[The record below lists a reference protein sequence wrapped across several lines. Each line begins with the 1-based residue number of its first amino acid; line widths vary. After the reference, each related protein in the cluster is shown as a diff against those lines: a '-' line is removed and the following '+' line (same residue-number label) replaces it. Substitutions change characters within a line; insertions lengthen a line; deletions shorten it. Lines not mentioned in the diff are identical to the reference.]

1 MPDED
6 ELLEVLADYL
16 KKKGFTGVENQCG
29 ILQYKRDGKAGSI
42 YIDVMESE
50 DGEGED

>member
-1 MPDED
+1 MPNED

-29 ILQYKRDGKAGSI
+29 ILHYKRDGKDGSI
-42 YIDVMESE
+42 HIDVMESDYGQE
-50 DGEGED
+50 